1 MGVYVT
7 GTLFG
12 TLFCGFMSSIIAST
26 MSWFSP
32 EALAMACGTGSASMM
47 SASVA
52 PLVEMFPDKKETIT
66 AFAATSNMIS
76 GLDGVY
82 MSVFIGLP
90 VTEFLCKLFGVKK
103 ESK

>member
-1 MGVYVT
+1 MVSLLANANIFHPY
-7 GTLFG
+7 
-12 TLFCGFMSSIIAST
+12 
-26 MSWFSP
+26 
-32 EALAMACGTGSASMM
+32 ALAMACGTGSASMM

-82 MSVFIGLP
+82 MSVVIGLP
-90 VTEFLCKLFGVKK
+90 VTEFLCKVLGVKK
-103 ESK
+103 AK